1 MSSLNDRLVD
11 YLRIRRQLGFELKR
25 AGRELTGFVAFLE
38 QAGAERITSELAL
51 RWACQPGASERYH
64 SLRLGMVRGFAGYL
78 ATLDPQSEIPPGDLL
93 PGRLKRITPYLY
105 CEREITE
112 LMAAAG
118 ALTPALRG
126 ATYRTVIGLLA
137 VTGIRIGE
145 ALALDREDVSLD
157 DGVLRLRVAKQHKQR
172 LVPLHETTTH
182 ALGEYARARDR
193 VCPRPATAAFF
204 LGTDGRRICG
214 SVSVF
219 DKTFR
224 TLIRKVEPQPGAERA
239 HRRAHDLRHTFAVQ
253 TLLRWHQ
260 AGVDVERTMPL
271 LSTYLGHIDP
281 NSTFWYLHATP
292 ELMRPVARKLDGL
305 QGGRS

>member
-1 MSSLNDRLVD
+1 MSSLNDCLVD

-78 ATLDPQSEIPPGDLL
+78 ATLDPQSEIPPADLL
-93 PGRLKRITPYLY
+93 AGRVKRITPYLY

-118 ALTPALRG
+118 ALMPALRG

-157 DGVLRLRVAKQHKQR
+157 GGVLRLRVAKQHKQR
-172 LVPLHETTTH
+172 LVPLHETTTN
-182 ALGEYARARDR
+182 ALVEYARARDDA
-193 VCPRPATAAFF
+193 CPRPATAAFF
-204 LGTDGRRICG
+204 LSANGTRICG
-214 SVSVF
+214 TVF
-219 DKTFR
+219 DRTFR
-224 TLIRKVEPQPGAERA
+224 MLTRQVQPQAGAGQA

-253 TLLRWHQ
+253 ILLRWHQ

-281 NSTFWYLHATP
+281 NSTYWYLHATP
-292 ELMRPVARKLDGL
+292 ELMRPIARKLEGI

>member
-1 MSSLNDRLVD
+1 MSSLNDCLVD

-64 SLRLGMVRGFAGYL
+64 SLRLGMVRGFARYL
-78 ATLDPQSEIPPGDLL
+78 ATLDPQSEIPPADLL
-93 PGRLKRITPYLY
+93 AGRVKRITPYLY

-118 ALTPALRG
+118 ALMPALRG

-157 DGVLRLRVAKQHKQR
+157 DGMLRLRVAKQHKQR
-172 LVPLHETTTH
+172 LVPLHEKATN
-182 ALGEYARARDR
+182 ALVEYARARDDA
-193 VCPRPATAAFF
+193 CPRPATAAFF
-204 LGTDGRRICG
+204 LSANGTRICG
-214 SVSVF
+214 TVF
-219 DKTFR
+219 DRTFR
-224 TLIRKVEPQPGAERA
+224 TLTRQSNRSQAPDRRTAERMTSGT
-239 HRRAHDLRHTFAVQ
+239 RLRCRSCCAGIKPASTSSARCRCSRPTSGTSIRTRPTGIC
-253 TLLRWHQ
+253 TL
-260 AGVDVERTMPL
+260 P
-271 LSTYLGHIDP
+271 
-281 NSTFWYLHATP
+281 
-292 ELMRPVARKLDGL
+292 
-305 QGGRS
+305 RS